1 MNTVTEKERP
11 LKTLKPG
18 IKGSLYYLITFI
30 GAGAY
35 NPFVFVYFTEL
46 GLSGQQV
53 GWLASLSPLMILL
66 LAPPVASLADR
77 TRRRVFILQIALLS
91 TGVITY
97 LLQFPKGFAGIAV
110 LMFCMA
116 VFTSSTMTV
125 SDSLISRMAQ
135 RNHIN
140 YGGMRLWGSFGF
152 AVAALAFGAI
162 WQATGFKPMFSVYA
176 FLFIPL
182 ALIAASLEEGP
193 SVPRTEHKPVTHLL
207 RDLSIAFLFTAT
219 FLAGIS
225 NSLFM
230 TFGSIYARSVGA
242 GDLLIGMLIA
252 FGALAELP
260 MMFFSDRIGQRMG
273 RSYTVILS
281 YLLMAAAYAGYILIP
296 NPNVLPFFSIL
307 KGLGYGL
314 WYPGTVRI
322 LIERTPAEWA
332 STAQSLLG
340 VAMFGLAPLVAGPL
354 GGWIY
359 DAVNPGATFG
369 LAIITLLM
377 GAATLWL
384 AIRMK
389 KLN

>member
-1 MNTVTEKERP
+1 
-11 LKTLKPG
+11 LKAFNPG
-18 IKGSLYYLITFI
+18 LKGSLFYLITFI

-35 NPFVFVYFTEL
+35 NPFVYVYFNEL

-53 GWLASLSPLMILL
+53 GWLASLAPIMILL
-66 LAPPVASLADR
+66 LAPPIASLADR
-77 TRRRVFILQIALLS
+77 TRRRVLVLQIALLG

-97 LLQFPKGFAGIAV
+97 LLHFPSNFGEIAI
-110 LMFCMA
+110 LMLFMA
-116 VFTSSTMTV
+116 IFSSSTMSV
-125 SDSLISRMAQ
+125 GDSLISRMAQ
-135 RNHIN
+135 RNNIN

-152 AVAALAFGAI
+152 AIAALVFGGI
-162 WQATGFKPMFSVYA
+162 WQVTGFKPMFLVA
-176 FLFIPL
+176 ALMFLPL
-182 ALIAASLEEGP
+182 IFIAANLEEGP
-193 SVPRTEHKPVTHLL
+193 IIPKMERKPVTHLL
-207 RDLSIAFLFTAT
+207 RDSGVAFLTLAT
-219 FLAGIS
+219 FLSGIS

-260 MMFFSDRIGQRMG
+260 MMFYSNRIGSRIG
-273 RSYTVILS
+273 KSSSVILA
-281 YLLMAAAYAGYILIP
+281 YFLMAAAFAGYIVVP
-296 NPNVLPFFSIL
+296 NPNILPFFSIL

-322 LIERTPAEWA
+322 LIERTPPEWA

-354 GGWIY
+354 GGWIH
-359 DAVNPGATFG
+359 DAISPGAVFG

-377 GAATLWL
+377 AAFTLWL
-384 AIRMK
+384 AIRIK